1 LLSAES
7 ELHELSLAFIS
18 NKAEGVYAPA
28 IHVPVG
34 ANSAVTT
41 HSPKQSVHRGRLL
54 TEEIPRAVMSSSSLR
69 DLIVWPWLDRV
80 DQVREL
86 NGILDEED
94 RDVITDNV

>member
-1 LLSAES
+1 
-7 ELHELSLAFIS
+7 
-18 NKAEGVYAPA
+18 
-28 IHVPVG
+28 
-34 ANSAVTT
+34 
-41 HSPKQSVHRGRLL
+41 
-54 TEEIPRAVMSSSSLR
+54 MSSSSLR